1 MYLCRLQQL
10 TTLQCADGNLEQTKA
25 TPRLKESEALT
36 ATVTGKERGPWR
48 AKKRLTWYQIEHLR
62 TLRQLQ
68 PEEWTL
74 GKLSRKFGISLGAVK
89 RILRSKFEPSTDVRE
104 RQDRRAQQQTL
115 ERKMERRKQAERNEK
130 SQSQE

>member
-1 MYLCRLQQL
+1 M
-10 TTLQCADGNLEQTKA
+10 
-25 TPRLKESEALT
+25 
-36 ATVTGKERGPWR
+36 TGKERRPWR